1 MVSNAWIEKLSEGP
15 AIHLNDREALPDLA
29 DDLDNCEITP
39 TAAGRLNQIN
49 NEDKMIKILRR
60 VPPYLSSRWQKR
72 VHEIRADGRDPKLE
86 DLKKMIR
93 GAAKEKIDPV
103 FGSILDPAK
112 DTRNKER
119 SRNKP
124 PGSKKTDSFA
134 SSTAFPDSFV

>member
-60 VPPYLSSRWQKR
+60 VHSSGSHWQKR
-72 VHEIRADGRDPKLE
+72 VQEIRADGRDPNLE
-86 DLKKMIR
+86 DLK
-93 GAAKEKIDPV
+93 V
-103 FGSILDPAK
+103 S
-112 DTRNKER
+112 
-119 SRNKP
+119 
-124 PGSKKTDSFA
+124 
-134 SSTAFPDSFV
+134 V